1 MTMKTKKMTRKKKR
15 FVWGKKKGMQKKN
28 DAYQFPLPYKVPVL
42 VKKKSMEEKESEVS
56 TCRESVV
63 SMYFCH
69 SLTVLD
75 LYASGRLS
83 FDPSVRASQPWFTS
97 ALYVWC
103 NMAADLR
110 HMWYF
115 VESVSRLNQWLD
127 LLSAGCKQCRGSP
140 VMFPVCL
147 GALKLLT
154 DFCREQ
160 HDDST
165 RHAPYVFSLLSGL
178 FDTAT
183 SCELDSS
190 LGPQFVDALFEC
202 SELVASQNLAA
213 LFDQQHTPY
222 CQMLVIPTIFLC
234 NSPSDKLRDAAAQFL
249 WRLIQLN
256 DEHRGSF
263 VQVRL
268 ACTIA
273 ISRLVTEKK
282 AGDT

>member
-1 MTMKTKKMTRKKKR
+1 M
-15 FVWGKKKGMQKKN
+15 
-28 DAYQFPLPYKVPVL
+28 
-42 VKKKSMEEKESEVS
+42 VKKKSLEERQLEASV
-56 TCRESVV
+56 CREAVV

-69 SLTVLD
+69 ALTVLD
-75 LYASGRLS
+75 LYASGRLAQEGRS
-83 FDPSVRASQPWFTS
+83 WQPWFTT
-97 ALYVWC
+97 ALHVWC
-103 NMAADLR
+103 NMAAELR
-110 HMWYF
+110 HTWYF

-127 LLSAGCKQCRGSP
+127 LLAAGCKHCRGSP
-140 VMFPVCL
+140 AQFAVGV
-147 GALKLLT
+147 GALRLLS

-165 RHAPYVFSLLSGL
+165 RHAPFVFALLSGL
-178 FDTAT
+178 FETAT
-183 SCELDSS
+183 ASEVDS
-190 LGPQFVDALFEC
+190 GPALQFVDSLFEC
-202 SELVASQNLAA
+202 AELVARQNLAA
-213 LFDQQHTPY
+213 LFEQQNTPY

-234 NSPSDKLRDAAAQFL
+234 NSSTDRLRDAGARFL

-256 DEHRGSF
+256 DEYRGTF